1 MKKSFLSRRL
11 LALSVAT
18 LLSSSALA
26 QQTIVVADEEEVK
39 PFTMEGEL
47 GFIFTTGN
55 TETTSASA
63 GISAHQELE
72 RWSNDYVIEG
82 LYKEETVEIEGEEVE
97 RTSAQKFFA
106 SAQGNYKLNNPDHR
120 LFGFAS
126 YEDDRLSSYNYQGTV
141 AAGWNQKLYQ
151 TKTQSFEYSVGPGY
165 AFRETQEGEQLN
177 GLIVRASAAYGW
189 RISETA
195 KFTQTVSTE
204 VGSDNTKSRAESAL
218 TATISGN
225 LSMKLSIKLDHNT
238 NVEPGIEKLDTETA
252 VTLVYNFF

>member
-1 MKKSFLSRRL
+1 MKKTFLSRRAV
-11 LALSVAT
+11 ALSIAT

-26 QQTIVVADEEEVK
+26 QQTVVVDDEEVK

-63 GISAHQELE
+63 GITAHHELE
-72 RWSNDYVIEG
+72 SWSNDYLIEG
-82 LYKEETVEIEGEEVE
+82 LYKQETVEIDGEEVE

-106 SAQGNYKLNNPDHR
+106 SAQGNYKLTDPDHR
-120 LFGFAS
+120 LFGFGS

-141 AAGWNQKLYQ
+141 AAGWNHKLYE
-151 TKTQSFEYSVGPGY
+151 TKTQSFEYSIGPGY
-165 AFRETQEGEQLN
+165 AFRETQDGEKLN
-177 GLIVRASAAYGW
+177 GFIVRASAAYGW

-195 KFTQTVSTE
+195 KFTQTLSTE

-225 LSMKLSIKLDHNT
+225 LSMKLSVKLDHNS
-238 NVEPGIEKLDTETA
+238 NVESGIEKLDTETA